1 MAEQIIYLSGKLNQ
15 DDSLYTPIAGSG
27 GINSFQQGD
36 YRYALNVRIGSS
48 IENNTGAV
56 ENLASTLVVENYYVW
71 NGSEWAAGAAPVG
84 TNTAINKYED
94 KSQNKIYYFV
104 QNSNGDD
111 MILMFVKYERK
122 IYELCKWSLFNFD
135 ATKFISCCKISKYL
149 IFTDYN
155 NAPRMVD
162 TEDIFR
168 LRYTMA
174 ANFSEYHISF
184 AKWAPLMPPL
194 VTAITTETNDFM
206 KTGTFQFSYRYV
218 YSGGFKSTLAPP
230 SIWSSNHILG
240 NMYVFKITLPGY
252 IYDKEN
258 DDFFT
263 HGQSKFYEF
272 VDYIELVYRES
283 PIAPWKL
290 FQRHKT
296 TSTAIENQE
305 FTFKNNGNIAIIPA
319 VEGSSY
325 FDSVPLLSG
334 ACEAIDNR
342 PMFAD
347 NLDEFDVPEF
357 EVEDVVVHNTNRSNT
372 WNFLGTGFPG
382 LSPTMQA
389 IKTRQALI
397 QQFSYKPRGIY
408 KAGIVYHHYTG
419 RTWLAISPSNW
430 IYQIP
435 ADVSTVNPQAFDLFY
450 ALGFNIPSGVTP
462 PLDAVGY
469 SIVRTNALNFEFF
482 IEGVCNDIKYLGK
495 TTTPDA
501 SLAADY
507 KTTPASV
514 QAVINDR
521 NNASNPS
528 SNDDLSRITATAY
541 REDVSVTT
549 LALASRIYFDCNN
562 WINSSKANLAGTS
575 SRQSNDLF
583 YNFRKGDRIRFTVFD
598 PSGGPLLKWYDE
610 EIIEFTGRG
619 FVINKPTDLVS
630 FPKIADASW
639 DPAFQQVEVYRLKDF
654 NPEETVLFYEI
665 GEYYPITQ
673 PGTAGR
679 DFAKRDFRYV
689 DNATV
694 TGELIGDSLYPIYHK
709 MPVIAGDIW
718 CVTKGF
724 NFDYATAASGK
735 TGVSSITQFSQMN
748 QDPKNAG
755 GIWNHNNGR
764 SFVGYEYL
772 PTQFRKETQ
781 IRFGNKFLED
791 SLFIGINTFREQN
804 QFIYPGEYGRIR
816 SLVNTSNAQVES
828 VGNVLVVIGE
838 DESWSV
844 YVNRTTLEDLS
855 GRSQVSI
862 SDKVLGSFNTLL
874 GSHGTLNPE
883 SVSKDSGRVIW
894 WNAKRGVWVRYSRD
908 GLTEFS
914 KYGMKNWFK
923 DLSDLLINYYYSG
936 TAPKVISSFD
946 DYHEEW
952 IMRFDHAELPA
963 SFKGYTSYKCPSFSE
978 RPADK
983 AWKPFFDYAPDI
995 FGSMDNEVYSIIGV
1009 KVHIHEVG
1017 ADFGS
1022 IYGVK
1027 KDAYIEPVSNQ
1038 EERKN
1043 KVWRAVMVESSDKW
1057 EFPSIKGDWRSNV
1070 ATQQESRILLAN
1082 VEKKEDTY
1090 LAVIQ
1095 KDMNTPNAA
1104 SPEAGVAQG
1113 EAMRS
1118 KALTMLMRLDPSVDY
1133 LSVLN
1138 FIIVT
1143 YDESPLNPKK

>member
-1 MAEQIIYLSGKLNQ
+1 MAEQVIYLSGKLNQ
-15 DDSLYTPIAGSG
+15 DDSLYTPLAGSG

-48 IENNTGAV
+48 VENNTGAV
-56 ENLASTLVVENYYVW
+56 ENIPSTLSVTDYYVW
-71 NGSEWAAGAAPVG
+71 NGSAWASGAAPAG
-84 TNTAINKYED
+84 TNVAINKYED

-104 QNSNGDD
+104 QNSNGNDL
-111 MILMFVKYERK
+111 ILMFVKYERK
-122 IYELCKWSLFNFD
+122 IYELCQWDGFNFD
-135 ATKFISCCKISKYL
+135 STKFIACCKISKYL

-155 NAPRMVD
+155 SAPRMVD

-168 LRYTMA
+168 LRYDMA
-174 ANFSEYHISF
+174 SNFSEYHLSF

-194 VTAITTETNDFM
+194 ITAYTSEENDFM
-206 KTGTFQFSYRYV
+206 KDGAFQFAYRYV
-218 YSGGFKSTLAPP
+218 YTGGFKTTLSPP
-230 SIWSSNHILG
+230 SVWASNKMLG
-240 NMYVFKITLPGY
+240 NSYVFKITLPGY

-263 HGQSKFYEF
+263 HDSVKFYDF
-272 VDYIELVYRES
+272 VQYIELVYRES
-283 PIAPWKL
+283 PIQPWKL
-290 FQRHKT
+290 FQRHEVSAT
-296 TSTAIENQE
+296 PSANQV
-305 FTFKNNGNIAIIPA
+305 FYFKNNGNIALIPA
-319 VEGSSY
+319 VEGSAY

-347 NLDEFDVPEF
+347 NLDDFEVPAF
-357 EVEDVVVHNTNRSNT
+357 EVEDVEVYNAEVSSS
-372 WNFLGTGFPG
+372 WNEAGTGFPG
-382 LSPTMQA
+382 LDAPTQA
-389 IKTRQALI
+389 IKTGQSLVN
-397 QQFSYKPRGIY
+397 QFSFKPRGIY
-408 KAGIVYHHYTG
+408 KLGIVYHHHTG

-430 IYQIP
+430 IYQVP
-435 ADVSTVNPQAFDLFY
+435 ADIATPGPVTFDLFY
-450 ALGFNIPSGVTP
+450 ALGFNITAGTIP
-462 PLDAVGY
+462 PIDAVGY

-482 IEGVCNDIKYLGK
+482 LEGLCNNVRYLGR
-495 TTTPDA
+495 TTTPSA
-501 SLAADY
+501 SLEDY
-507 KTTPASV
+507 ETTPAEI
-514 QAVINDR
+514 QAIINDR
-521 NNASNPS
+521 MNATDPS
-528 SNDDLSRITATAY
+528 KETDLARMMATAY
-541 REDVSVTT
+541 REDVDVNT
-549 LALASRIYFDCNN
+549 LAQASRVYFDCSN
-562 WINSSKANLAGTS
+562 WINSNKANGAGTS
-575 SRQSNDLF
+575 SNPSNDVF
-583 YNFRKGDRIRFTVFD
+583 YNFQKGDRIRFI
-598 PSGGPLLKWYDE
+598 GGTPGLLRWYDE
-610 EIIEFTGRG
+610 EIVEFTGKG
-619 FVINKPTDLVS
+619 FIVNKPSDLYDLL
-630 FPKIADASW
+630 KISEASW
-639 DPAFQQVEVYRLKDF
+639 DPAYQQIEVYRLKKF
-654 NPEETVLFYEI
+654 NPEEKFLFYEI
-665 GEYYPITQ
+665 GEYYPITD
-673 PGTAGR
+673 PGTPSR

-694 TGELIGDSLYPIYHK
+694 SGELIGDSLYPIYHK
-709 MPVIAGDIW
+709 LPVIAGDVW
-718 CVTKGF
+718 SVNKNF
-724 NFDYATAASGK
+724 YFDYYSAASGK
-735 TGVSSITQFSQMN
+735 TGVSAITRFTQMN
-748 QDPKNAG
+748 PDPKNAA
-755 GIWNHNNGR
+755 GIWNHNEGR
-764 SFVGYEYL
+764 PFVAYEYL
-772 PTQFRKETQ
+772 PTQLRKETQ

-816 SLVNTSNAQVES
+816 ALVNTSNAQVES

-952 IMRFDHAELPA
+952 IMRFDHANLPA

-995 FGSMDNEVYSIIGV
+995 FASMDNEVYSIVGATV
-1009 KVHIHEVG
+1009 YIHEAG

-1027 KDAYIEPVSNQ
+1027 KDSYVEPVANV

-1043 KVWRAVMVESSDKW
+1043 KVWRNVMVESSDKW
-1057 EFPSIKGDWRSNV
+1057 EFPSIKGDWRSNS

-1090 LAVIQ
+1090 FAVIQ
-1095 KDMNTPNAA
+1095 RDMNTPNAA
-1104 SPEAGVAQG
+1104 STQAAIAQG

-1118 KALTMLMRLDPSVDY
+1118 KALTMLMKLDPSVDY

-1143 YDESPLNPKK
+1143 YDDSPLNPKN